1 LLEEAVSD
9 KQKVF
14 AAPVENM
21 DKVVDQELTNLVRD
35 GIKRV
40 LINQYQADPE
50 DQGVTYLG

>member
-1 LLEEAVSD
+1 MLEEAVSD